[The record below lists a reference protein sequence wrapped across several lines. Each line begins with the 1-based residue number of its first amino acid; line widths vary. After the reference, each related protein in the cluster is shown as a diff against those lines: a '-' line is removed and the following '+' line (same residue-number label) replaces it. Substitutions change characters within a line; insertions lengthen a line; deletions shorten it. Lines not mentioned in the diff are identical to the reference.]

1 MTASDQKIRFLL
13 QSEVNLIQRLAEV
26 VEEAR
31 LEKDITISDYTR
43 ELIVSAINDLHEAL
57 DTIEGEIEECDY
69 FDDEEDED
77 YDDYDDLDDYDEE
90 DEYEDEE

>member
-26 VEEAR
+26 VEDAR

-57 DTIEGEIEECDY
+57 DTIEGEIEEREYSDY
-69 FDDEEDED
+69 EEDKD
-77 YDDYDDLDDYDEE
+77 YDDYDDLDDYDDE